1 MKRLLLSVLVLAAST
16 VFAGDDVW
24 QTDFN
29 KAVQQAAKENKPILI
44 DFTGSAWCPA
54 CKLMKRQVLS
64 KDEFLDF
71 ADKNLILFEVDM
83 LPTGEAAVPKLD
95 NQNQY
100 LTRKF
105 GIEGFPTFVLINS
118 KGKELGRSDEASI
131 SRFVN
136 GGPKAFIAWVTKS
149 IK

>member
-1 MKRLLLSVLVLAAST
+1 MKHLILSALVLAAST
-16 VFAGDDVW
+16 GFADNGAW

-29 KAVQQAAKENKPILI
+29 KAVAAASKENKPILI

-54 CKLMKRQVLS
+54 CKLMKREVLS
-64 KDEFLDF
+64 KAEFLDF
-71 ADKNLILFEVDM
+71 ASKNLILFEVDM

-100 LTRKF
+100 LARKF
-105 GIEGFPTFVLINS
+105 GIDGFPTFVLVDS
-118 KGKELGRSDEASI
+118 KGRELGRSDEASI
-131 SRFVN
+131 LRFVN
-136 GGPKAFIAWVTKS
+136 GGPKAFIAWLTKS

>member
-1 MKRLLLSVLVLAAST
+1 MRRLLLSVFVLAAST

-29 KAVQQAAKENKPILI
+29 KATALAAKENRPILI
-44 DFTGSAWCPA
+44 DFTGSSWCPA
-54 CKLMKRQVLS
+54 CKLMKKEVLS
-64 KDEFLDF
+64 KEEFLDF

-100 LTRKF
+100 LYRKF
-105 GIEGFPTFVLINS
+105 GIEGFPTFVLINP
-118 KGKELGRSDEASI
+118 KGRELSRSDEASI
-131 SRFVN
+131 SRFVD
-136 GGPKAFIAWVTKS
+136 GGPKAFIAWVTKAM
-149 IK
+149 K

>member
-1 MKRLLLSVLVLAAST
+1 MKRLVFFVIALAAST

-24 QTDFN
+24 QADFN
-29 KAVQQAAKENKPILI
+29 KATALAAKENKPILI

-54 CKLMKRQVLS
+54 CKLMKNEVLS
-64 KDEFLDF
+64 KEEFLDF
-71 ADKNLILFEVDM
+71 ANKNLILFEVDM

-95 NQNQY
+95 DQNQY
-100 LTRKF
+100 LIRKF

-118 KGKELGRSDEASI
+118 KGRELGRSDEASI

-149 IK
+149 AK

>member
-1 MKRLLLSVLVLAAST
+1 MKHLVFFAIALAAST
-16 VFAGDDVW
+16 LFADEGVW

-29 KAVQQAAKENKPILI
+29 KAIQQAANENKPVLI

-54 CKLMKRQVLS
+54 CKMMKREVLS
-64 KDEFLDF
+64 KAEFLDF
-71 ADKNLILFEVDM
+71 ANKNLILFEVDM

-118 KGKELGRSDEASI
+118 KGRELGRSEEASI

-136 GGPKAFIAWVTKS
+136 GGPKAFIAWVEKS